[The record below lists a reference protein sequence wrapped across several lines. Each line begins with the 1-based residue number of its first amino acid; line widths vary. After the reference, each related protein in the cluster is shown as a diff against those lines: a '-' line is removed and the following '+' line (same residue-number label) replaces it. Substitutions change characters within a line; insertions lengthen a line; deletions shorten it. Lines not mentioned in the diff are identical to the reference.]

1 MKIDFSKI
9 LSLFPKRKKKA
20 KVSLY
25 RKKNIIE
32 INMIGGKYIRIISF
46 CGNGKPKEESHRL
59 YEFLFQNEE
68 IINNYTFT
76 RIIQSL
82 LPKKI
87 RHYDL
92 IFRTNKSIL
101 TYESIPNSL
110 LYSSKSIYKKQFLSE
125 WKDKDYLPYTKTYHK
140 KKTDIYRTYL
150 LKKSSVDFI
159 KSIEK
164 KFKIR
169 FDNIILYSDM
179 LYDCYKNPDE
189 NILFL
194 FRTYTLVTIVILK
207 KGYPVME
214 KSFTVNQYMD
224 FIRSFSLALSSYE
237 KDNPIEKIDHY
248 YLYETDNRIREYL
261 LKINI
266 TPEEGIPLW

>member
-46 CGNGKPKEESHRL
+46 CGNEKPKEESHRL

-125 WKDKDYLPYTKTYHK
+125 WKDKDYLSYTKTYRK

-237 KDNPIEKIDHY
+237 KDNPKEKIDHY

-266 TPEEGIPLW
+266 TPEEGSPLW